1 MNEKELTESAQ
12 EKMLYDDSFLV
23 FPTAMKDVALELHDM
38 DDGLGGYL
46 TPNELESLSNNNWK
60 ILDLTDG
67 LSYCMY
73 SFDYDDEISD
83 VTNTMIG
90 LGLIDIRNGRKI
102 NSITYDELV
111 DKGFVICSK
120 REMNLLQRLVSE
132 NRNYGVLND

>member
-1 MNEKELTESAQ
+1 MNEKGLTENAQ
-12 EKMLYDDSFLV
+12 EKMSYDDSFLV

-60 ILDLTDG
+60 ILTLTDG

-90 LGLIDIRNGRKI
+90 LG
-102 NSITYDELV
+102 
-111 DKGFVICSK
+111 
-120 REMNLLQRLVSE
+120 
-132 NRNYGVLND
+132 